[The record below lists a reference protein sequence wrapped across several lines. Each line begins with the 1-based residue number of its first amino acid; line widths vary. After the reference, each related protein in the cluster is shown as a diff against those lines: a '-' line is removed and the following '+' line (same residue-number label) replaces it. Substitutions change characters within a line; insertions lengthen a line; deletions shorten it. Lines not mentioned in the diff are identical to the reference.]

1 MVFIW
6 LERQSL
12 GQGFRVRVQ
21 VFTDLEASMR
31 LWLSGLS
38 WEIFPKILALFQCAG
53 MSGKHHNGA
62 EGGGF
67 CADSVSQVQDGLYH
81 LYHVSCFHA
90 LPEGSNASV
99 LFAFRV
105 LVPCYGALTV
115 GHGL

>member
-31 LWLSGLS
+31 LCLSGLS
-38 WEIFPKILALFQCAG
+38 WEILPKILALFQCAG

-62 EGGGF
+62 EGGG
-67 CADSVSQVQDGLYH
+67 
-81 LYHVSCFHA
+81 
-90 LPEGSNASV
+90 SV
-99 LFAFRV
+99 LTRFHKSKTACIIYIMCHVFMHCPRV
-105 LVPCYGALTV
+105 LMLPCCLPSGFWCLAMVL
-115 GHGL
+115 LP